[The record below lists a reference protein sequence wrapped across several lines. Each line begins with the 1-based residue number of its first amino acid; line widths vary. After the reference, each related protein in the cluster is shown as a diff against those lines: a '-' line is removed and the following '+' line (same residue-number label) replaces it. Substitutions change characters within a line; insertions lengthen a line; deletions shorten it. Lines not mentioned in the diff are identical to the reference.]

1 MKKQYDY
8 YECRWP
14 SYEIVLYH
22 DGIKVGVERKSL
34 LELGKY
40 LEELEAEGY
49 TRGYT
54 EEDVEKARKKWKR
67 IYENRIERNG
77 WKEINNA

>member
-14 SYEIVLYH
+14 NYEIVLYH
-22 DGIKVGVERKSL
+22 DGEKVGVEKKSL
-34 LELGKY
+34 LECDEY
-40 LEELEAEGY
+40 LEELESQGY

-54 EEDVEKARKKWKR
+54 AEDVEKARER
-67 IYENRIERNG
+67 YEHMYENRIERNG
-77 WKEINNA
+77 WKEVK

>member
-14 SYEIVLYH
+14 NYEIILYH
-22 DGIKVGVERKSL
+22 DGVKVGVERIDL
-34 LELGKY
+34 LKLDNH

-54 EEDVEKARKKWKR
+54 EEDVEKARKRWEH
-67 IYENRIERNG
+67 IYANRIERND
-77 WKEINNA
+77 WKEMK

>member
-22 DGIKVGVERKSL
+22 DGVKVGAERKDL
-34 LELGKY
+34 LELNRY
-40 LEELEAEGY
+40 LEQLEVEGY
-49 TRGYT
+49 TRGYI
-54 EEDVEKARKKWKR
+54 EEDVEKARKRWKH
-67 IYENRIERNG
+67 IYENRIEKND
-77 WKEINNA
+77 WKEIK

>member
-1 MKKQYDY
+1 MKKQYDC

-14 SYEIVLYH
+14 NYEIILYH
-22 DGIKVGVERKSL
+22 DGVKVGAERKGK
-34 LELGKY
+34 LEINNY

-54 EEDVEKARKKWKR
+54 EEDVEKARKRWEH
-67 IYENRIERNG
+67 IYENRIEEMVGRR
-77 WKEINNA
+77 